1 MCGLKCVTSENM
13 VTLHKHIN
21 SLSARGGTNICS
33 GLDLAVK
40 TIKDR
45 KQLNNVTSV
54 FLLSDGQDKGAE
66 AKFAETL
73 KKEENNI
80 GIFSIHSFGFGKDH
94 D

>member
-1 MCGLKCVTSENM
+1 MKYLLEALTPSDRLSIITFYSWGERLCGLKCVTSENM

-45 KQLNNVTSV
+45 KQLNNVTSI
-54 FLLSDGQDKGAE
+54 FLLSDGQDKGA
-66 AKFAETL
+66 
-73 KKEENNI
+73 
-80 GIFSIHSFGFGKDH
+80 
-94 D
+94 

>member
-1 MCGLKCVTSENM
+1 M

-21 SLSARGGTNICS
+21 SLYASGGTNICS

-54 FLLSDGQDKGAE
+54 FLLSDGQDKGA
-66 AKFAETL
+66 
-73 KKEENNI
+73 
-80 GIFSIHSFGFGKDH
+80 
-94 D
+94 